1 MKKITYLFP
10 LLLLCLVFG
19 CSEDTIDNVST
30 GTITGTV
37 VTDGDFEPVKN
48 AKISTNPATSTV
60 FTDENGEFIIADV
73 PAMEYSVQARKDS
86 LLSQFQ
92 GAEVIPNAEV
102 NIVFEMKTEQ
112 SNNQSP
118 GTPKLIAPE
127 DNAEVSSIAVDFTW
141 KASDAKEDELTY
153 ELEIKND
160 RNNEVL
166 RFSEIT
172 DTTYSVSNLK
182 YGYKYFWQIRVNDG
196 VNEDVLSE
204 VFTFKTL
211 EFPKSR
217 IAYVRK
223 INGNNV
229 IFSRDLNE
237 EEYQLTSSEYNSF
250 RPRKN
255 RRTNKIAFLR
265 TVGTQTQLFTMNL
278 DGSNQHQITSNIP
291 VNGFSLDQID
301 FSWAND
307 GATLFYPNFD
317 KLYKVNASGGGT
329 ELVYE
334 EPDAK
339 FITEVD
345 VSNDGTRIALLTNKV
360 NGYGASIYIINNQGE
375 KVNTVIS
382 NVAGALGGLNISVDN
397 KMVLYARDVSGFESN
412 DYRRLNSQLFLY
424 DLNTGKTRNISGNK
438 TEGTNDLDPRFSP
451 NEAEVIFVNTSNDG
465 ISTPTIFTA
474 EINPGSNEEN
484 RTSLYENAFMPDWE

>member
-1 MKKITYLFP
+1 MKKFSYILSFLF
-10 LLLLCLVFG
+10 LAVIYS

-37 VTDGDFEPVKN
+37 VTDGDFEPIQN

-60 FTDENGEFIIADV
+60 FTDENGKFKIADI
-73 PAMEYSVQARKDS
+73 PAVEYSVQARKDS

-92 GAEVIPNAEV
+92 GAEVLPDAEV

-118 GTPKLIAPE
+118 KTPNLITPN
-127 DNAEVSSIAVDFTW
+127 DNAEALPIALDFVW
-141 KASDAKEDELTY
+141 EASDAEGDELTY
-153 ELEIKND
+153 QLEIKND

-166 RFSEIT
+166 KYSEIS
-172 DTTYSVSNLK
+172 DTTYRVDSLK

-196 VNEDVLSE
+196 TNEDVLSE

-211 EFPKSR
+211 QFPKSR

-223 INGNNV
+223 VNGNNV

-237 EEYQLTSSEYNSF
+237 EEYQLTSSEENSF

-278 DGSNQHQITSNIP
+278 DGSNQKQITENIP
-291 VNGFSLDQID
+291 LNAFNLNQID

-307 GATLFYPNFD
+307 GATLYYPSFD
-317 KLYKVNASGGGT
+317 KLYKVNADGSGT
-329 ELVYE
+329 ELVYK
-334 EPDAK
+334 EPNGK

-345 VSNDGTRIALLTNKV
+345 VSDDNSRIALLTNGV
-360 NGYGASIYIINNQGE
+360 NGYNAEIYIIDKQGR
-375 KVNTVIS
+375 KINTVIE
-382 NVAGALGGLNISVDN
+382 NEAGALGGVNISVDN
-397 KMVLYARDVSGFESN
+397 KRILYARDISGFETD
-412 DYRRLNSQLFLY
+412 DYRRLNSQLFIHNLE
-424 DLNTGKTRNISGNK
+424 TGATKNISANK

-465 ISTPTIFTA
+465 VSVPSVLTTQ
-474 EINPGSNEEN
+474 INPGSSEEI
-484 RTSLYENAFMPDWE
+484 RTVLYENAVMPDWE